1 MKPQNDSV
9 SGDPSHAVAK
19 TIEDFDPPKKT
30 NRNKFAFACAVL
42 ASMTS
47 VLLGYGE
54 FMIGFHCHTT
64 QVYVYTYSN
73 GCCLWLQIS
82 E

>member
-1 MKPQNDSV
+1 MTGMEPQNDSV

-19 TIEDFDPPKKT
+19 TIENFDPPKKT
-30 NRNKFAFACAVL
+30 KRNKFALACAVL

-54 FMIGFHCHTT
+54 LMIGFHGDTKVC
-64 QVYVYTYSN
+64 VCVCGN
-73 GCCLWLQIS
+73 GCFMWL
-82 E
+82 